1 MTVPVGLQTRIPWHL
16 CLELLP
22 GPCCPPSPTSIQRH
36 TPTAPSLHPTTSFLR
51 TPMVEAVPAASTV
64 RGAGAAGRQEAMGG
78 LGAQAGLRNGPLSPS
93 PAVAV
98 SQNSPAGEAAFGG
111 VGSLVGLV
119 MAALLHPGARQ
130 ALLLIS
136 ELFPGSIPM
145 EPHLAWLSPITP

>member
-1 MTVPVGLQTRIPWHL
+1 MTHSHVPVQPEKVGTSRADSGRRGKSRDWDPEDSGLSFIFL
-16 CLELLP
+16 V
-22 GPCCPPSPTSIQRH
+22 TSALQQ
-36 TPTAPSLHPTTSFLR
+36 
-51 TPMVEAVPAASTV
+51 
-64 RGAGAAGRQEAMGG
+64 GAGAAGRQEAMGG

-136 ELFPGSIPM
+136 ELFPGSILM